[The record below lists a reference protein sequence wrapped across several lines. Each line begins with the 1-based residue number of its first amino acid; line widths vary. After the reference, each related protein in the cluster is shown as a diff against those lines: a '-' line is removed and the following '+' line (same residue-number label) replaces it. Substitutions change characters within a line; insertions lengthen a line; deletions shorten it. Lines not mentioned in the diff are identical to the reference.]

1 MNDSIRFSFFF
12 LFHCRGEIYQII
24 FISLDSDHFSAP
36 AFTSLQNAYT
46 YTPYAVSFLI
56 TCAPGFCLL
65 LFFFLPWL
73 VIILFECES
82 RLRLEQFTRARPCVC
97 VACSQE
103 EKMPTHSHTDTDGFL
118 HPPPPGRDSVVT
130 PPISGSRKKKR
141 EQEKRAG
148 ATCRAR
154 QRGSAGH
161 PLHPS
166 VAICI
171 KVTFHCNR
179 EKKKKKLRERI
190 LHMFFDLPKKSQN

>member
-1 MNDSIRFSFFF
+1 MCTGILSPFIFLSPLAGYYIIWVWISPPAGAVHTCPSVCMCCVQSGGKNANPLTHWHRWFF
-12 LFHCRGEIYQII
+12 
-24 FISLDSDHFSAP
+24 
-36 AFTSLQNAYT
+36 T
-46 YTPYAVSFLI
+46 
-56 TCAPGFCLL
+56 
-65 LFFFLPWL
+65 
-73 VIILFECES
+73 
-82 RLRLEQFTRARPCVC
+82 
-97 VACSQE
+97 
-103 EKMPTHSHTDTDGFL
+103 
-118 HPPPPGRDSVVT
+118 PPPPGRDSVVT